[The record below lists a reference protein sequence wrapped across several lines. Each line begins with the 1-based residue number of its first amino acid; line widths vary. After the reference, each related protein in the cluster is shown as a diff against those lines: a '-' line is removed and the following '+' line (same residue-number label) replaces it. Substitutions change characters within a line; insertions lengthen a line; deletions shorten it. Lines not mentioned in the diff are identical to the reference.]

1 MEDYNTGKK
10 KVFLI
15 VFDDMI
21 VDMESN
27 EKLSPVITEL
37 FLRLN
42 ITHYFIMKVPNK
54 RERQRITLD
63 HSSNIDIKD
72 FKKLILKNHF
82 HF

>member
-1 MEDYNTGKK
+1 
-10 KVFLI
+10 
-15 VFDDMI
+15 MI

-37 FLRLN
+37 ILRLN
-42 ITHYFIMKVPNK
+42 VTHYFIMKVPNK

>member
-1 MEDYNTGKK
+1 MEDYNPRKK
-10 KVFLI
+10 KGFLI

-42 ITHYFIMKVPNK
+42 VTHYFIMKVPNK
-54 RERQRITLD
+54 RELQRITLD
-63 HSSNIDIKD
+63 YSSNIDIND

>member
-1 MEDYNTGKK
+1 MEDYNPRKK
-10 KVFLI
+10 KGFLI

-42 ITHYFIMKVPNK
+42 VPHYFIMKVPNK
-54 RERQRITLD
+54 RELQRITLD
-63 HSSNIDIKD
+63 HSSKIDIKD

>member
-1 MEDYNTGKK
+1 
-10 KVFLI
+10 
-15 VFDDMI
+15 MI

-42 ITHYFIMKVPNK
+42 VTHYFIMKVHNK

-72 FKKLILKNHF
+72 FKKLILNNHS